1 MIPIFSA
8 VVAFSPI
15 LDFGMFKIQ
24 ERLSIIESLCGD
36 IFGDSQIIV
45 ASIL

>member
-15 LDFGMFKIQ
+15 LDFDMFKIH
-24 ERLSIIESLCGD
+24 ERLSIIASLCGD
-36 IFGDSQIIV
+36 IFGHSQIMV

>member
-15 LDFGMFKIQ
+15 LDLGRFKIH
-24 ERLSIIESLCGD
+24 ERLSMIASLCGN